1 MGIRRTL
8 IVAAI
13 IGAVAAASPR
23 AQVDGKQEAL
33 RDPSL
38 LADTAPGVFRARFE
52 TSKGRFE
59 IEVHRD
65 WAPLAA
71 DRFFN
76 LVKHG
81 FYDGNRFFRVRPGFV
96 AQWGIHG
103 DPFIQRAWRDA
114 NLRDEPVKQSNL
126 RGFVSFTNENSPQ
139 SRYTQ
144 VFINL
149 RDNPEL
155 DKDNFPAFGQV
166 VSGMENVD
174 KLYGGYAGP
183 KEPDGRRIIR
193 EGNDYLQ
200 KEYPRLD
207 FIKTATIQPSTG
219 AP

>member
-1 MGIRRTL
+1 MTIRWML
-8 IVAAI
+8 LAAGI
-13 IGAVAAASPR
+13 IGTLATAVPV
-23 AQVDGKQEAL
+23 AQSDGKKDAL

-38 LADTAPGVFRARFE
+38 LADTAPDVFRARFE

-76 LVKHG
+76 LVKYG
-81 FYDGNRFFRVRPGFV
+81 FYDGTRFFRVRPGFV

-114 NLRDEPVKQSNL
+114 NLKDEPVKQSNL

-149 RDNPEL
+149 RDNADL

-166 VSGMENVD
+166 GSGMENVD

-193 EGNDYLQ
+193 EGNEYLQ

-207 FIKTATIQPSTG
+207 FIKIATIQPG

>member
-1 MGIRRTL
+1 MTIRWML
-8 IVAAI
+8 LAAGI
-13 IGAVAAASPR
+13 IGTLATSVPVAQS
-23 AQVDGKQEAL
+23 DGKKDAL

-38 LADTAPGVFRARFE
+38 LADTAPDVFRARFE

-76 LVKHG
+76 LVKYG
-81 FYDGNRFFRVRPGFV
+81 FYDGTRFFRVRPGFV

-114 NLRDEPVKQSNL
+114 NLKDEPVKQSNL

-149 RDNPEL
+149 RDNADL

-166 VSGMENVD
+166 GSGMENVD

-193 EGNDYLQ
+193 EGNEYLQ

-207 FIKTATIQPSTG
+207 FIKIATIQPG

>member
-1 MGIRRTL
+1 MTIRWML
-8 IVAAI
+8 LAAGM
-13 IGAVAAASPR
+13 IGALATALPAAQA
-23 AQVDGKQEAL
+23 DGKQDAL

-38 LADTAPGVFRARFE
+38 LADTAPDVFRARFE

-65 WAPLAA
+65 WAPLGA

-76 LVKHG
+76 LVKNG

-96 AQWGIHG
+96 AQWGLHG

-114 NLRDEPVKQSNL
+114 NLKDEPVKQGNL

-155 DKDNFPAFGQV
+155 DKENFPAFGQV

-193 EGNDYLQ
+193 EGNEYLQ

-207 FIKTATIQPSTG
+207 FIKTATIPPSP
-219 AP
+219 AAR

>member
-1 MGIRRTL
+1 MRRL
-8 IVAAI
+8 AVLVLLLLA
-13 IGAVAAASPR
+13 GAGLS
-23 AQVDGKQEAL
+23 AQSDAL
-33 RDPSL
+33 RDPSQL
-38 LADTAPGVFRARFE
+38 TETAPAVYRARFE
-52 TSKGRFE
+52 TSKGPFV
-59 IEVHRD
+59 IEVHRE

-71 DRFFN
+71 DRFYN

-81 FYDGNRFFRVRPGFV
+81 FYDGTRFFRVRPGFV
-96 AQWGIHG
+96 VQWGIHG

-114 NLRDEPVKQSNL
+114 NLKDEPVKQSNL
-126 RGFVSFTNENSPQ
+126 RGFVSFTNEGSPQ

-149 RDNPEL
+149 RDNADL

-166 VSGMENVD
+166 VSGMDNVE
-174 KLYGGYAGP
+174 KLYGGYAGA

-193 EGNDYLQ
+193 EGNEYLQ

-207 FIKTATIQPSTG
+207 SIKKASIVPG

>member
-1 MGIRRTL
+1 MTAQRTL
-8 IVAAI
+8 LAAGIVVAL
-13 IGAVAAASPR
+13 AAALPS
-23 AQVDGKQEAL
+23 AQVDGKQDAL

-38 LADTAPGVFRARFE
+38 LADTAPDLFRARFE
-52 TSKGRFE
+52 TSKGPFV
-59 IEVHRD
+59 IEVRRE

-76 LVKHG
+76 LVKYG
-81 FYDGNRFFRVRPGFV
+81 FYDGTRFFRVRPGFV

-114 NLRDEPVKQSNL
+114 SLRDEPVTQSNR

-155 DKDNFPAFGQV
+155 DKENFPPFGQV
-166 VSGMENVD
+166 ISGMENVD

-207 FIKTATIQPSTG
+207 FIKTAAIQP
-219 AP
+219 APAAP

>member
-1 MGIRRTL
+1 MTIRWML
-8 IVAAI
+8 LAAGV
-13 IGAVAAASPR
+13 IGALATAVPAA
-23 AQVDGKQEAL
+23 QTDGKQEAL

-65 WAPLAA
+65 RAPLAA

-76 LVKHG
+76 LVKYG

-114 NLRDEPVKQSNL
+114 NLKDEPVKQGNL

-174 KLYGGYAGP
+174 KLYGGDAGAGGP
-183 KEPDGRRIIR
+183 GARRMNSVR
-193 EGNDYLQ
+193 
-200 KEYPRLD
+200 K
-207 FIKTATIQPSTG
+207 A
-219 AP
+219 

>member
-1 MGIRRTL
+1 MTVRWML
-8 IVAAI
+8 LAAGI
-13 IGAVAAASPR
+13 IGALATASPA
-23 AQVDGKQEAL
+23 AQIDGTKDAL

-38 LADTAPGVFRARFE
+38 LADTAPAVFRARFE

-76 LVKHG
+76 LVKYG
-81 FYDGNRFFRVRPGFV
+81 FYDSNRFFRVRPGFV

-114 NLRDEPVKQSNL
+114 NLKDEPVKQSNL

-166 VSGMENVD
+166 ISGMENVD
-174 KLYGGYAGP
+174 TLYGGYAGP

-193 EGNDYLQ
+193 EGNEYLQ

-207 FIKTATIQPSTG
+207 FITIATIQPG

>member
-1 MGIRRTL
+1 MIARRMLLAAGIVGALATVSP
-8 IVAAI
+8 VAQDDAK
-13 IGAVAAASPR
+13 R
-23 AQVDGKQEAL
+23 EAL
-33 RDPSL
+33 RDPAL
-38 LADTAPGVFRARFE
+38 LADTAPDVFRARFE

-59 IEVHRD
+59 IEVRRD
-65 WAPLAA
+65 RAPLAA

-76 LVKHG
+76 LVKYG

-114 NLRDEPVKQSNL
+114 SLKDEPVKQSNL

-149 RDNPEL
+149 RDNADL

-166 VSGMENVD
+166 VSGLETVD

-193 EGNDYLQ
+193 EGNEYLQ

-207 FIKTATIQPSTG
+207 FIKSATILPG